1 MNRPESVYLLL
12 GPESGEKSSKLKEI
26 RALCREYN
34 GGDEPEIH
42 RFYPFETEQG
52 EILSALQN
60 SSLFASHRLV
70 VLSEADELKAPVA
83 AMITSYLAKPSDSA
97 TLVIISSKNSVHQ
110 SIMKAVPNKQRIM
123 FWELFENQKKDWLIR
138 YFKQQGLEISL
149 EAVELILSLVENN
162 TQELRIVSARF
173 AAHLLGSSDKTART
187 EISVDDVEKFIYHSR
202 QESVFILF
210 AAMAVRDF
218 SASLDIYNA
227 LRLSGEAEAVQ
238 LLGGLLWQFRRLH
251 SFMSFTEQGDDESQA
266 FAAASVLGNSAAIRG
281 KHNQQIYRSAARSYT
296 KSEVEAVICALG
308 ETDGLCRELSGALH
322 PVILERMIY
331 TIVKNGGTLHTRDH
345 FRSITAVL

>member
-173 AAHLLGSSDKTART
+173 AAHLLGSSDGTAPT
-187 EISVDDVEKFIYHSR
+187 EINAISR
-202 QESVFILF
+202 
-210 AAMAVRDF
+210 
-218 SASLDIYNA
+218 N
-227 LRLSGEAEAVQ
+227 
-238 LLGGLLWQFRRLH
+238 
-251 SFMSFTEQGDDESQA
+251 TT
-266 FAAASVLGNSAAIRG
+266 ASVCSRKTTHFN
-281 KHNQQIYRSAARSYT
+281 RSTPRT
-296 KSEVEAVICALG
+296 
-308 ETDGLCRELSGALH
+308 
-322 PVILERMIY
+322 
-331 TIVKNGGTLHTRDH
+331 
-345 FRSITAVL
+345 